1 MNRKVTAQAG
11 AGPNALTI
19 ARSTLFHIFHIVT
32 LIPYATA
39 CLLWAPLPL
48 PIRYRLTVGWLKLS
62 IGAARIICGID
73 YQVLGRENLPDGPA
87 ILLSKHQSTWE
98 TYFYPAWM
106 PREVC
111 YVFKRELIYL
121 PFFGWAIGLL
131 NMIHIDRSKG
141 VSAFE
146 NVVKQGVRKLA
157 QGRWIAMF
165 PEGTRIPVG
174 AKGKYKTGGARLACR
189 TGAPVVPI
197 AVNAGE
203 CWPRRSFLLHP
214 GMVTVSIGP
223 MISSDDKTPDQL
235 NAEVETW
242 IENEMRVISPHLYAD
257 AKPPAARRRR
267 AGAKKK

>member
-1 MNRKVTAQAG
+1 MITIVRS
-11 AGPNALTI
+11 ALFH
-19 ARSTLFHIFHIVT
+19 LFHIAT

-39 CLLWAPLPL
+39 CVLWAPLPL
-48 PIRYRLTVGWLKLS
+48 STRYRLTIGWLKLS

-73 YQVLGRENLPDGPA
+73 YRIKGVENLPDGPA

-106 PREVC
+106 PREIC

-141 VSAFE
+141 MSAFE
-146 NVVKQGVRKLA
+146 NVVRQGVRKLA
-157 QGRWIAMF
+157 EGRWIVMF

-174 AKGKYKTGGARLACR
+174 KAGKYKTGGARLACR

-203 CWPRRSFLLHP
+203 LWPRRSFLLHP
-214 GMVTVSIGP
+214 GMVTVSIGAP
-223 MISSDDKTPDQL
+223 IASQGKSAEEL
-235 NAEVETW
+235 NREVEDW
-242 IENEMRVISPHLYAD
+242 IEAEMRVISPHCYPKIEPSVAPRAQAD
-257 AKPPAARRRR
+257 AR
-267 AGAKKK
+267 

>member
-1 MNRKVTAQAG
+1 MNRKVTGKASMG
-11 AGPNALTI
+11 ASALTVL
-19 ARSTLFHIFHIVT
+19 RSTLFHIFHIVT
-32 LIPYATA
+32 LVPYATA

-62 IGAARIICGID
+62 IGAARIIAGVD
-73 YQVLGRENLPDGPA
+73 YRVLGRENLPDGPA

-141 VSAFE
+141 ASAFE
-146 NVVKQGVRKLA
+146 SVVRQGERKLA

-174 AKGKYKTGGARLACR
+174 QKGKYKTGGARLACR

-214 GMVTVSIGP
+214 GMVTVSIGAP
-223 MISSDDKTPDQL
+223 IPSAGKTPEEL
-235 NAEVETW
+235 NDEVELW
-242 IENEMRVISPHLYAD
+242 IENEMRVISPHLYHD
-257 AKPPAARRRR
+257 APAPAQPRRR
-267 AGAKKK
+267 ARAKKK